1 MSNFTATNEKYFL
14 LLPGLLELNGA
25 NLNVLVIKHFKLFRA
40 RGHWGRGRSS
50 KLTCSFL
57 LFFFFLTVHQIIQI
71 NLCIWFAE
79 AHIWIV
85 EWGKLSFFSR
95 TAIKTKTH
103 LSKLNV
109 LIRKGK
115 LKSYYSAF
123 WFLQILGLSE
133 VSCHL
138 NRLGWVK
145 NNENSE
151 FRMLWPFLLAIGHLH
166 DGIILLTLT
175 RILSVLFHVLK
186 FVYPCKL

>member
-1 MSNFTATNEKYFL
+1 MSHFTATNEKYFL
-14 LLPGLLELNGA
+14 LLPGLMELNGA

-40 RGHWGRGRSS
+40 RGHGERGRSS
-50 KLTCSFL
+50 KLTCSF
-57 LFFFFLTVHQIIQI
+57 FAVFFFLTVHQIIQI
-71 NLCIWFAE
+71 NLCIWLA
-79 AHIWIV
+79 AYIWIV

-115 LKSYYSAF
+115 LKSYSSAF
-123 WFLQILGLSE
+123 WFLRILGLSE

-145 NNENSE
+145 SNENSE
-151 FRMLWPFLLAIGHLH
+151 CCDLSFWP
-166 DGIILLTLT
+166 
-175 RILSVLFHVLK
+175 
-186 FVYPCKL
+186 

>member
-1 MSNFTATNEKYFL
+1 MFWSLNISNFLEPEDTEIEAEAPSSRVAFL
-14 LLPGLLELNGA
+14 L
-25 NLNVLVIKHFKLFRA
+25 
-40 RGHWGRGRSS
+40 
-50 KLTCSFL
+50 C
-57 LFFFFLTVHQIIQI
+57 FFFFFTIHQIIQI

-85 EWGKLSFFSR
+85 ESGKLSFFSR

-115 LKSYYSAF
+115 LKSYSSAF
-123 WFLQILGLSE
+123 WFLHILGLSE

-138 NRLGWVK
+138 NRLGWVN

-151 FRMLWPFLLAIGHLH
+151 CCDLSFWP
-166 DGIILLTLT
+166 
-175 RILSVLFHVLK
+175 
-186 FVYPCKL
+186 

>member
-25 NLNVLVIKHFKLFRA
+25 NFNVLVIKHFKLLKA
-40 RGHWGRGRSS
+40 RGHGERGRNS
-50 KLTCSFL
+50 KLTCSF
-57 LFFFFLTVHQIIQI
+57 FAVFFLIVHQIIQI

-85 EWGKLSFFSR
+85 EWGKLTIFSR

-115 LKSYYSAF
+115 LKSYSSAF

-138 NRLGWVK
+138 NRLGWVQS
-145 NNENSE
+145 NENSE

-166 DGIILLTLT
+166 DGIILLTST

-186 FVYPCKL
+186 FVYPSKL